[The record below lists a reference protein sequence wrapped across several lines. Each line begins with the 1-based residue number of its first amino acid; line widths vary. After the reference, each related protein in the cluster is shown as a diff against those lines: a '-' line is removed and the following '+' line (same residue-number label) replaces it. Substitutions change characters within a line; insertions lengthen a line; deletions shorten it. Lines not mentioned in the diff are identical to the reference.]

1 MKRGIVKRSKSTASV
16 RLVGWLLAVIGT
28 PITFLVLAG
37 YGVALSVES
46 VFGMPR
52 AQVFS
57 SPRDLIEL
65 SSVFIGQS
73 IISLGEGLANFS
85 YLKRLFDV
93 YTPQVLAM
101 LGAVV
106 MCVLIWK
113 LAPRLRQL
121 AVFSRLTRG
130 LSPVLKNKNV
140 QGGFAFGIV
149 ILGAMVLL
157 PFVWLLLIVLTTGIL
172 SAIAFVPIWALQVGT
187 TFLDRYVVTPPSCL
201 SQVKA
206 PSLTGVDKKAHGA
219 LCVRVTTS
227 HGSYSGRVVAS
238 TSDSIILWD
247 GRFGVRKVSTT
258 GHLVEVV
265 SEEDCDCAKSASKPD
280 QAGEYDKKP

>member
-1 MKRGIVKRSKSTASV
+1 M
-16 RLVGWLLAVIGT
+16 GWLLAVVGT

-57 SPRDLIEL
+57 SPQDLIEL

-73 IISLGEGLANFS
+73 IISLGEGLANLS
-85 YLKRLFDV
+85 YLKRLSDV
-93 YTPQVLAM
+93 YTPQVLAT
-101 LGAVV
+101 LGAGAI
-106 MCVLIWK
+106 CVLIWNF
-113 LAPRLRQL
+113 APRLWQS
-121 AVFSRLTRG
+121 AMFSRLTRG
-130 LSPVLKNKNV
+130 LSPVLKNRYV

-187 TFLDRYVVTPPSCL
+187 TFLDRYVVAPPSCL

-227 HGSYSGRVVAS
+227 HGSYAGRVVAS

-258 GHLVEVV
+258 GHLVEAV
-265 SEEDCDCAKSASKPD
+265 SEEDCDCAKPASKPD
-280 QAGEYDKKP
+280 QVLELDKKP